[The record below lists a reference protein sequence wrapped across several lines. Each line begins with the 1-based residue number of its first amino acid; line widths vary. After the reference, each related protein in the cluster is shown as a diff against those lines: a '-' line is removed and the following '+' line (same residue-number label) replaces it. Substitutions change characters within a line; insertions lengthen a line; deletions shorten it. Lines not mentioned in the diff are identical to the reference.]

1 MTIRAYKKNVNMI
14 KPMVL
19 AGILLVVGMALG
31 EETIAHWDFSRGTID
46 SVDGKIKMHFRGHT
60 RLEGSEGKQFL
71 NVGINNKDR
80 PEGIIAKEKYPQ
92 LTPKGAFRLEIKA
105 RLRAQTGTTPLVL
118 WDTHY
123 HLNPKNPEQDKNKGF
138 CFYLVRNKDGRFRPQ
153 AAFGF
158 ATSLDMAYGELV
170 ELEEN
175 QNFTIAL
182 EYDGEKTVSFILNG
196 ELNRLATLKNGGSLA
211 EAVYPLVIGDRYGS
225 SYNRFDGQI
234 LEVKL
239 AALAAQE

>member
-1 MTIRAYKKNVNMI
+1 MI

-182 EYDGEKTVSFILNG
+182 EYDGELVRGVLHVDPHETGAGQHPAQPCSCKGRGVVYFAGL
-196 ELNRLATLKNGGSLA
+196 LHHPGGHRKVHS
-211 EAVYPLVIGDRYGS
+211 V
-225 SYNRFDGQI
+225 
-234 LEVKL
+234 
-239 AALAAQE
+239 